1 MPILSGKKKQDYVYK
16 DLLQH
21 ATGVG
26 KGSSNRSGRQK
37 ANHRALAKYL
47 QEDLSCEPAF
57 QEIVVKKASIPK
69 PPQQDDLFVWPW
81 TGIIINHCN
90 ESMDEST
97 CLMQKDLSKYRLVET
112 QSKWDE
118 ENHILY
124 TVVNFCKDWT
134 GFKDALAFEKT
145 FEADHLAKKD
155 WSERTEHSGPG
166 SYGWFARADDYKS
179 EGPIGDYLRNNKYLK
194 TISEIVQETTQ
205 EAQNIVANLTNEI
218 DVKNEDLSEWET
230 KYNEQTISLHRKM
243 EEKDFLQQAY
253 NEAMRNLQRVARE
266 RTRKI
271 LNENDN
277 LKRELDTQRRE
288 VEERSKKLD
297 KCHPMNGLEE
307 EKNDIKNVSLH
318 LASMEQK
325 KADENVLRLVAEQ
338 KREREDALKKIFEL
352 EKQLTVKQTLELEIE
367 ELKGRM
373 RVMAHLGGADD
384 TVVQQKMKEMEKEL
398 EEKVEEMNDMH
409 SLNQTL
415 LVKERE
421 SNDELQEARKVL
433 MKMGELESKPFLNA
447 CMQKYPAEAVSKS
460 VKLCSLWQEHIKNS
474 KWYPFKVVSLKEGEH
489 QRPTRNNNMNDES
502 TSSSIALLKSNQAD
516 KTTTKIR
523 NRHALPKISR
533 VPDSQCL
540 QKKTRRVPD
549 SDVYTSAV
557 TRHERKAGSNQEIHD
572 KESLNIEFYA

>member
-1 MPILSGKKKQDYVYK
+1 MDSEDDSEISESEINYYVDKPYEQMRAGKYKVKISDNIFRCPFCQGKKKQDYVYK

-57 QEIVVKKASIPK
+57 QEIIVKKESIPK

-81 TGIIINHCN
+81 TGIIIDHGI
-90 ESMDEST
+90 ESRDEST
-97 CLMQKDLSKYRLVET
+97 SLMQKDLSKYRLAES

-118 ENHILY
+118 ENQILY

-155 WSERTEHSGPG
+155 WSERKENSGPG
-166 SYGWFARADDYKS
+166 TYGWFARADDYKS
-179 EGPIGDYLRNNKYLK
+179 EGPIGDYLRNNKCLK

-205 EAQNIVANLTNEI
+205 EAQNIVANLTNEL

-271 LNENDN
+271 LNENDS

-307 EKNDIKNVSLH
+307 EKNDVKNVSLH

-338 KREREDALKKIFEL
+338 KREREDALRKIFEL
-352 EKQLTVKQTLELEIE
+352 EKQLT
-367 ELKGRM
+367 
-373 RVMAHLGGADD
+373 
-384 TVVQQKMKEMEKEL
+384 QKMKEMEKDL

-433 MKMGELESKPFLNA
+433 IENLGDMLGNRTLIGIKRMGELESKPFLNA

-460 VKLCSLWQEHIKNS
+460 VKLCSLWQEHVKNS
-474 KWYPFKVVSLKEGEH
+474 KWYPFRVVSLREGEH
-489 QRPTRNNNMNDES
+489 QLFES
-502 TSSSIALLKSNQAD
+502 VA
-516 KTTTKIR
+516 
-523 NRHALPKISR
+523 P
-533 VPDSQCL
+533 
-540 QKKTRRVPD
+540 
-549 SDVYTSAV
+549 
-557 TRHERKAGSNQEIHD
+557 
-572 KESLNIEFYA
+572 